1 MSVAASISPVDKFV
15 TLGVGHE
22 TFAIG
27 VDAVQE
33 ILDLRPMAALPNA
46 PSFMLGIIDVRGRA
60 VPVIGLREKLG
71 LPAGA
76 ASEHTRIVVAEIPV
90 SGRVLTLGLVADRVF
105 EVTALDDSGVES
117 PPEIG
122 VRWRSDYIR
131 AIGRRSGQFVIVFD
145 LGRLFTGEEAALLA
159 QEPTGR

>member
-1 MSVAASISPVDKFV
+1 MSVAAAISPADKFV

-22 TFAIG
+22 TFAIS

-46 PSFMLGIIDVRGRA
+46 PHFLMGIIDVRGRA
-60 VPVIGLREKLG
+60 VPVIGLRQKLG
-71 LPAGA
+71 LATAQP
-76 ASEHTRIVVAEIPV
+76 SEHTRILVAEIPV
-90 SGRVLTLGLVADRVF
+90 ADRRLVLGLVADRVF
-105 EVTALDDSGVES
+105 EVTALDDSGTEA

-131 AIGRRSGQFVIVFD
+131 AIGRRLGRFVIVFD
-145 LGRLFTGEEAALLA
+145 LGHLFTSEEAALLA
-159 QEPTGR
+159 EEPAA

>member
-1 MSVAASISPVDKFV
+1 MSVAASISPADKFV

-22 TFAIG
+22 TFAVG

-46 PSFMLGIIDVRGRA
+46 PHFLMGIIDVRGRA
-60 VPVIGLREKLG
+60 VPVIGLRQKLG
-71 LPAGA
+71 LPPAEP
-76 ASEHTRIVVAEIPV
+76 SEHTRILVVESPV
-90 SGRVLTLGLVADRVF
+90 AGRPLILGLVADRVF
-105 EVTALDDSGVES
+105 EVTALDEGGVEP

-131 AIGRRSGQFVIVFD
+131 AIGRRSGRFVIVFD
-145 LGRLFTGEEAALLA
+145 LGHLFTGEEAALLA
-159 QEPTGR
+159 GEPAA